1 MSNLRQKVL
10 VLYLKMPALESEVI
24 AWATYDDTVGI
35 FHHGLWHGAGINFSD
50 NIRYMFKVRLAP
62 TEKQELLWDPEKKYK
77 PLSNRALFWTDES
90 TDITVNDILTKKY
103 PWQENDTHRLDI
115 INRIKMWR
123 LLTGD
128 SNLDIDYWMTRVEN
142 ERY

>member
-1 MSNLRQKVL
+1 M
-10 VLYLKMPALESEVI
+10 
-24 AWATYDDTVGI
+24 
-35 FHHGLWHGAGINFSD
+35 
-50 NIRYMFKVRLAP
+50 
-62 TEKQELLWDPEKKYK
+62 
-77 PLSNRALFWTDES
+77 FWTDEN

-103 PWQENDTHRLDI
+103 PWQENDTRRLDI

>member
-1 MSNLRQKVL
+1 MIQ
-10 VLYLKMPALESEVI
+10 LKFLFTKLI
-24 AWATYDDTVGI
+24 
-35 FHHGLWHGAGINFSD
+35 
-50 NIRYMFKVRLAP
+50 
-62 TEKQELLWDPEKKYK
+62 LLLEKKFK
-77 PLSNRALFWTDES
+77 PLSNRALFWTDEN

-142 ERY
+142 EQ